1 MADLDNSFDEN
12 DSIDLASVVA
22 EFPLGD
28 DHPDEDIKM
37 KRLAGAF
44 DEVNTNMKV
53 YLRVRPF
60 KGKEEGTIKIE
71 SDTSIV
77 TVAPEQSKR
86 AQYTKT
92 ESRNYVG
99 FRPFLRVCPLSNQ
112 FSTHVICRY
121 SQEFLEKTPSRRTSS
136 TIPQRLCSRSS

>member
-60 KGKEEGTIKIE
+60 KGKDEGTIKIE
-71 SDTSIV
+71 SENSII

-92 ESRNYVG
+92 ESRNYVSV
-99 FRPFLRVCPLSNQ
+99 F
-112 FSTHVICRY
+112 
-121 SQEFLEKTPSRRTSS
+121 
-136 TIPQRLCSRSS
+136 

>member
-92 ESRNYVG
+92 ESRNYVS
-99 FRPFLRVCPLSNQ
+99 LTALS
-112 FSTHVICRY
+112 
-121 SQEFLEKTPSRRTSS
+121 
-136 TIPQRLCSRSS
+136 

>member
-28 DHPDEDIKM
+28 DHPDEDIKI
-37 KRLAGAF
+37 KRLGGAF

-92 ESRNYVG
+92 ESRNYVSFPIHRTTQPNFYRTG
-99 FRPFLRVCPLSNQ
+99 MILRY
-112 FSTHVICRY
+112 RY
-121 SQEFLEKTPSRRTSS
+121 SLESLVRIPDKKISLITPQ
-136 TIPQRLCSRSS
+136 PLC